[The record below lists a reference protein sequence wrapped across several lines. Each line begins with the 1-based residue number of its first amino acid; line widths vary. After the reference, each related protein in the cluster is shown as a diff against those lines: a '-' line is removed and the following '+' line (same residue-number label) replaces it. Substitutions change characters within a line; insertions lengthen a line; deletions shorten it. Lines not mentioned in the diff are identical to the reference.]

1 MAYHRKGIYRLAL
14 NAYEQALT
22 YFEKVKEFEQ
32 AARVNINISQVYSIQ
47 KDYYNA
53 QAYAMKSLRFY
64 ETNKDSFR
72 LAATYQTMA
81 MIFREIKEFDK
92 AIQYINRS
100 ADIFKG
106 LNKQGDWANSI
117 NIRGNIYRVEEKFD
131 QSISDYKLALAAYKD
146 VNDISGAA
154 LAYENMGLAYYEKG
168 DNEMAIAQLQTALR
182 LFQQLGSETDVA
194 YESLKLAAPLTQLNR
209 FDEALQLLQKAETY
223 FAQNALMNY
232 LLEAYEQ
239 NYYTY
244 KAMKREGEALRFYE
258 KYHRLRDSLSKVQN
272 KEEILRIQMNYEAEK
287 KENEIALLQAT
298 QAKQTA
304 ELRFRSLAIYTL
316 VGLLVIGISFFIFW
330 RRKLALK
337 QELKKQTMLTQ
348 IASDLHDD
356 VGASL
361 SAIKMLGEIIHK
373 KSVSEHLDIAPLAQ
387 KIAGNSEEIIH
398 AISDIVWAIKPV
410 NNDVK
415 ALYDK
420 LFQTAVDCCSSRNI
434 SIRFLELSEA
444 LSTKNLDVEIKK
456 DIYLMT
462 KEAIHN
468 AAKYSEASLLEVSMQ
483 IQGNLLKISVK
494 DNGKGFDKD
503 WTNGNGIKNMK
514 ARCAKYQG
522 EMQII
527 SQQQGVEVCFSI
539 PLPD

>member
-1 MAYHRKGIYRLAL
+1 
-14 NAYEQALT
+14 
-22 YFEKVKEFEQ
+22 
-32 AARVNINISQVYSIQ
+32 
-47 KDYYNA
+47 YY
-53 QAYAMKSLRFY
+53 
-64 ETNKDSFR
+64 
-72 LAATYQTMA
+72 
-81 MIFREIKEFDK
+81 
-92 AIQYINRS
+92 YI
-100 ADIFKG
+100 
-106 LNKQGDWANSI
+106 
-117 NIRGNIYRVEEKFD
+117 
-131 QSISDYKLALAAYKD
+131 
-146 VNDISGAA
+146 
-154 LAYENMGLAYYEKG
+154 
-168 DNEMAIAQLQTALR
+168 
-182 LFQQLGSETDVA
+182 
-194 YESLKLAAPLTQLNR
+194 
-209 FDEALQLLQKAETY
+209 
-223 FAQNALMNY
+223 
-232 LLEAYEQ
+232 
-239 NYYTY
+239 Y
-244 KAMKREGEALRFYE
+244 KAMKRESEALQFYE
-258 KYHRLRDSLSKVQN
+258 KYHLLRDSLSKVQN

-316 VGLLVIGISFFIFW
+316 VGLLVIAISIFIFW

-398 AISDIVWAIKPV
+398 AMSDIVWAIKPE

-415 ALYDK
+415 ALHDK
-420 LFQTAVDCCSSRNI
+420 LFQTAVDCCSSSNI

-444 LSTKNLDVEIKK
+444 LATKNLDVEIKK

-483 IQGNLLKISVK
+483 LQGNLLKISVK

-527 SQQQGVEVCFSI
+527 SHQQGVEICFSI